1 MAGTVTLSGP
11 IFDGRAQAA
20 MAKAVIAIQ
29 DKLAAEGEKMA
40 ASALGMSI
48 RVEHTGTA
56 VRSITST
63 DRTTVY
69 QTGKYTM
76 PVTVDE
82 GATVVTSD
90 LASYGPW
97 LEGTGSRNETTR
109 FKGYYS
115 FRVASQEL
123 DEQAGDIA
131 DETLQPYLEE
141 MN

>member
-1 MAGTVTLSGP
+1 MADVTLTGP
-11 IFDGRAQAA
+11 LFDGRAQAA

-97 LEGTGSRNETTR
+97 LEGSGSRNETTR
-109 FKGYYS
+109 FKGYHS
-115 FRVASQEL
+115 SASPPRNL
-123 DEQAGDIA
+123 TTRPA
-131 DETLQPYLEE
+131 TSPTRPSSRTWRR
-141 MN
+141 